1 MSNFRLGR
9 YTTYICG
16 INLDLPSALMADATH
31 TQVAMR
37 EQEDR
42 LENRITSELEAWLIK
57 ITASVTSWSDI
68 TNLSNKKKIYDE
80 NLIYYTSL
88 PKNVGNFKTF
98 INWMLSQNP

>member
-42 LENRITSELEAWLIK
+42 LENRITSELEA
-57 ITASVTSWSDI
+57 
-68 TNLSNKKKIYDE
+68 
-80 NLIYYTSL
+80 
-88 PKNVGNFKTF
+88 
-98 INWMLSQNP
+98 